1 MQVGTIVRL
10 KVTCLG
16 NPAGTLGVIFNHYED
31 GIQAIFKNGDYDGFS
46 LTCDTNGISEAEH
59 FLEPVSFAPW
69 LADYQFQSV
78 MKVSWDFSS
87 GVFDKV
93 WEEQTA

>member
-1 MQVGTIVRL
+1 MKVGTIVKL
-10 KVTCLG
+10 KVDCLG
-16 NPAGTLGVIFNHYED
+16 NPAGTLGVVFYHYGD
-31 GIQAIFKNGDYDGFS
+31 GVQAIFKNGNYDGFS
-46 LTCDTNGISEAEH
+46 LTSEINGMPETEY